1 MANRRRVSGKKRAAQ
16 TSIYGVLVLLI
27 ALAAYFLHPYIADLF
42 DKGGSEGTTVT
53 ADGELAVHFI
63 DIGQGDAILLR
74 FPTGENMLIDTG
86 ERDGSNT
93 LVKYLEAQSIKTLD
107 YLVLTH
113 PHSDHIG
120 EAYDVLSNFKVKNLW
135 MSSKTSTTKTYL
147 NILEKAEQLGLE
159 IDTPFRGEKYN
170 VGEGQFTILSPV
182 EGEDY
187 DDVNDASIVMKFEY
201 GSFSVMFTGDAETPA
216 EDSILSAYSASA
228 LRCDIL
234 KCGHHGS
241 STSTSDAFLDAV
253 SPKYAVISCG
263 TGNSYGHPHK
273 ETMTK
278 LNAKGLEILRTDT
291 QGTVVVTTDG
301 EKINVHTTKGN

>member
-1 MANRRRVSGKKRAAQ
+1 MAKRRRVSGKKRAAQ

-86 ERDGSNT
+86 DRDGSNT

-113 PHSDHIG
+113 AHSDHIG

-147 NILEKAEQLGLE
+147 NILEKAEELGLE
-159 IDTPFRGEKYN
+159 IDTPFRGEKYK

-182 EGEDY
+182 DGENYEDI
-187 DDVNDASIVMKFEY
+187 NDSSIVMKFEY
-201 GSFSVMFTGDAETPA
+201 GSFSIMFTGDAESPA
-216 EDSILSAYSASA
+216 EESILSAYGASA

-241 STSTSDAFLDAV
+241 SSSTSDAFLDAV

-273 ETMTK
+273 ETMMK

-291 QGTVVVTTDG
+291 QGTIVVTTDG
-301 EKINVHTTKGN
+301 EKLDVHTTKGN